1 MAEVEPKKA
10 TVSPAE
16 KAAAAK
22 AAKAGAAKK
31 PAPES
36 KPLTD
41 NGDGTITDPNTD
53 LIWKKRDAWLDTEK
67 FYTWQDHQEY
77 VDRVNKEKFAG
88 YDNWRIPTK
97 AEAGTLV
104 DKTGTKQCEDKNG
117 TMFPLDPIFDAGCVP
132 TTWISECSDEQ
143 TIRYDLKN
151 GVDTVYPGKDV
162 FASMRLVSKPG
173 EAAAAIGEAPATQPE
188 AAAEKVET
196 GEATK
201 PAPAV
206 AKSASGKSVPRPVK
220 RKLSDEDKAVL
231 KARAKA
237 WAAEKKK

>member
-1 MAEVEPKKA
+1 MAEAESEDA
-10 TVSPAE
+10 TVSPTE
-16 KAAAAK
+16 KAA

-31 PAPES
+31 AAPES
-36 KPLTD
+36 KPLVD
-41 NGDGTITDPNTD
+41 NSDGTITDPNTD
-53 LIWKKRDAWLDTEK
+53 LIWKKKDAWLDTEK
-67 FYTWQDHQEY
+67 FYTWQAHREY
-77 VDRVNKEKFAG
+77 VDKVNKEKFAG

-132 TTWISECSDEQ
+132 NTWISECSDEQ
-143 TIRYDLKN
+143 IIRYDLKN
-151 GVDTVYPGKDV
+151 GVDTVYPGKDIW
-162 FASMRLVSKPG
+162 ASMRLVSKPG
-173 EAAAAIGEAPATQPE
+173 ETAATIGEAPAKQPE
-188 AAAEKVET
+188 PAAEKVET
-196 GEATK
+196 GKATK